1 MIFSIKK
8 SQKYLFDSILWRKSC
23 QSRLINIR
31 FKCFAMSSEK
41 SLCFPREETVK
52 YYAKRSCS
60 IKSNNDWT
68 WTKVK
73 TIGDGIKKRWNIWL
87 LRWSCSAPQLL
98 FIHWK
103 KNLFSESFFRQI
115 FAGIA
120 VERFVRMPLRNS
132 RLPKMILRTKTRTYL
147 NKFRLCCCLQPP
159 KTTRPIDETS
169 AGTNY
174 NFSIVDFMQFR
185 KKLCLAFS
193 CVEVFY
199 ILTYCQY
206 FWSVWVSDASF

>member
-23 QSRLINIR
+23 QSRLIHIR

-68 WTKVK
+68 WTKSQNNW
-73 TIGDGIKKRWNIWL
+73 GWNKKKVEYLTSSMKLQRTTVAVYTL
-87 LRWSCSAPQLL
+87 
-98 FIHWK
+98 K

-169 AGTNY
+169 AETN
-174 NFSIVDFMQFR
+174 
-185 KKLCLAFS
+185 
-193 CVEVFY
+193 
-199 ILTYCQY
+199 
-206 FWSVWVSDASF
+206 